1 MDGTSTPNRRA
12 SHLLAL
18 AQRRRT
24 DAGRVAAL
32 AVRGGERGHHRRRRR
47 IARGADRKV
56 DDATRELV
64 SHVGQRVEPVVGIRR
79 RDEARLLE
87 RHQDGTSREVNT
99 AQRVRE
105 PAGLPAKVVS
115 RTTYSARRP
124 TDGRLNRA
132 RTRIR
137 VVVHARQDFASRW
150 SAARTSPR
158 SYGTTSLTTSA
169 RPQAVEMAVSRSS
182 NLDR

>member
-1 MDGTSTPNRRA
+1 MDGVDAEPSRQPPARRSRA
-12 SHLLAL
+12 GVPMLGGMRSLSEEESA
-18 AQRRRT
+18 ATT
-24 DAGRVAAL
+24 DAG
-32 AVRGGERGHHRRRRR
+32 GGSH
-47 IARGADRKV
+47 GADRKV

-124 TDGRLNRA
+124 TDGRLNQA

-137 VVVHARQDFASRW
+137 VVVHARHRTSPSRW

-158 SYGTTSLTTSA
+158 SYGTTSSTTSA
-169 RPQAVEMAVSRSS
+169 TARRRSEMAVSRSS
-182 NLDR
+182 NP